1 MGSLHGAILFLD
13 RASLPETEGQAPV
26 LRRSLLYSV
35 IALTSLSQPALAESF
50 GMFHVSEQAPN
61 IALMVG
67 DISSQ
72 TPLDFRR
79 MISNRPEVD
88 VIALWSNGGNVNPAL
103 LLADDIH
110 VRGLSTFIP
119 AGARCYSACA
129 FLYLAGEGRLAD
141 GELGVHQF
149 YGGEESLASA
159 QYAVSDILE
168 ILGQF
173 DVPQP
178 VITQMLR
185 TAPEEMYIFSPAEI
199 DQLELNRPGK
209 AIAVAEEQWAEAY
222 QTFGETIAAYQD
234 SSVPQQAA
242 GTGREPSISF
252 ALYNG
257 VDFFGADVSQIRA
270 DNLGQCYAACLAN
283 DQCMAITLNTNPRY
297 TTGPNCF
304 LKTGVGQT
312 EFYDMAISGQFRIEG
327 EPTGIMVDGRYVP
340 AASVIPLD

>member
-1 MGSLHGAILFLD
+1 
-13 RASLPETEGQAPV
+13 
-26 LRRSLLYSV
+26 
-35 IALTSLSQPALAESF
+35 
-50 GMFHVSEQAPN
+50 MFHVSDEAPN
-61 IALMVG
+61 VALMLG
-67 DISSQ
+67 DITSQ

-79 MISNRPEVD
+79 MISAKPEVQT
-88 VIALWSNGGNVNPAL
+88 IALWSDGGNVNPAL

-110 VRGLSTFIP
+110 ARGLSTFIP

-129 FLYLAGEGRLAD
+129 FLYLAGAGRVAD

-149 YGGEESLASA
+149 YGGEESLSSA
-159 QYAVSDILE
+159 QYAVSDILD
-168 ILGQF
+168 ILDQF

-185 TAPEEMYIFSPAEI
+185 TAPGDMHVFSPAEI
-199 DQLELNRPGK
+199 EQLELNRASK
-209 AIAVAEEQWAEAY
+209 VVVVAQEQWQGAAPD
-222 QTFGETIAAYQD
+222 FGTVIAAYQ
-234 SSVPQQAA
+234 SSDPPSQSTTASS
-242 GTGREPSISF
+242 EPAVSF

-257 VDFFGADVSQIRA
+257 VDFYGADVGEIRA
-270 DNLGQCYAACLAN
+270 DDLGQCYAACLQH

-312 EFYDMAISGQFRIEG
+312 EFYEMAISGQFRVG
-327 EPTGIMVDGRYVP
+327 DQPTGIMVDGRYVP